1 MLDSRDT
8 EMKQPVR
15 APFSWSFSLMRKACE
30 VRAFTA
36 DKMCQ
41 EGNQRGAT
49 VGTNRGTGRGLWQGT
64 CPQRWPCG
72 QELRHEMVPVVLIL
86 KEMQVQMHWVGT
98 DPERRMASER
108 AAWRDRRRG
117 NERQKQKLQVLE
129 AVAWRFCLVESES
142 ENHGRLGGTGR
153 RGDRVGLTSYHD
165 PWGSQVQ
172 KCHSVPQKMLC
183 LDHPLLSLGPILLPR
198 TPREHVSHLSGAR
211 PPSSLSLPLC
221 CQATLN
227 ASRPSAQRTMAFQLR
242 AWEGWRVNPKLE
254 MWAGLQNVPL
264 FDGGT
269 EKDLQQTKRR
279 YTFHPGGITEP
290 SIKILA
296 RSIKVDDTDI
306 VDGTRQW
313 DILETECDKRNIYQE
328 KHSWLRGGIC
338 LLLWDIM
345 QLSEETCKIIC
356 LVWSV

>member
-1 MLDSRDT
+1 MSSITICGQLTCQFASRKHLKHFRVTATFIYPFSTYLLGIYQVLDSRDT

-15 APFSWSFSLMRKACE
+15 PPFSWSFSLVRKAYE

-41 EGNQRGAT
+41 EGNPRCAT

-64 CPQRWPCG
+64 CLQRWPRG

-86 KEMQVQMHWVGT
+86 KEMQVQMHWAGT
-98 DPERRMASER
+98 DLERRVASER
-108 AAWRDRRRG
+108 AAWHDRRRG
-117 NERQKQKLQVLE
+117 KERQKQKLQVLE
-129 AVAWRFCLVESES
+129 AMAWRFCFVES

-183 LDHPLLSLGPILLPR
+183 LDHPLLSLGPILLPLLPSFPR
-198 TPREHVSHLSGAR
+198 TPREHVSHLSGALS
-211 PPSSLSLPLC
+211 PSSLSLPLC

-227 ASRPSAQRTMAFQLR
+227 ASRPSAQGTMAFQLR
-242 AWEGWRVNPKLE
+242 AREGWRVNPKLE

-269 EKDLQQTKRR
+269 EKDLQQTKRED
-279 YTFHPGGITEP
+279 TPFIQEGSQNHP
-290 SIKILA
+290 
-296 RSIKVDDTDI
+296 
-306 VDGTRQW
+306 
-313 DILETECDKRNIYQE
+313 
-328 KHSWLRGGIC
+328 
-338 LLLWDIM
+338 
-345 QLSEETCKIIC
+345 
-356 LVWSV
+356 